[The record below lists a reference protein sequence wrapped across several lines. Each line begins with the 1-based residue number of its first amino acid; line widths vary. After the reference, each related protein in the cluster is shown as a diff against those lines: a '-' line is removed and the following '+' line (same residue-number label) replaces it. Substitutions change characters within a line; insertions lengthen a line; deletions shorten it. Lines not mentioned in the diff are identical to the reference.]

1 MKLPSKPQV
10 LRLSLGFVTGGFL
23 ILTSIAMYLVHANEK
38 ALDQKTYDSTGI
50 ASMQLRIH
58 YEAVMEALALIDG
71 GLPEASVGESVLRFD
86 IFFERIQ
93 ALPDRPAYKSLL
105 DEEMLSLQSDIMA
118 TLNTILPKI
127 DRAADGDETALHGLR
142 QTLNS
147 IRPKI
152 QRLAHRPVQV
162 ASERRCRECHSDRG
176 SYRWRGNLGWN
187 YCPLPTYR
195 KLGSIP
201 LGLGGHCVGSR
212 SIEKPPPSL
221 AP

>member
-118 TLNTILPKI
+118 TLNTILPQI
-127 DRAADGDETALHGLR
+127 DRAADGDEM
-142 QTLNS
+142 
-147 IRPKI
+147 
-152 QRLAHRPVQV
+152 
-162 ASERRCRECHSDRG
+162 
-176 SYRWRGNLGWN
+176 
-187 YCPLPTYR
+187 
-195 KLGSIP
+195 
-201 LGLGGHCVGSR
+201 LGGCAR
-212 SIEKPPPSL
+212 SSST
-221 AP
+221 